1 MLRAWLGLCWTSVEV
16 REVVVRLQRMAEALI
31 ILGKIDARAK
41 SMCTLQHQSLAIVQ
55 SRSCVKMLVISYW

>member
-1 MLRAWLGLCWTSVEV
+1 MLRARLGLCWSSVEV

-41 SMCTLQHQSLAIVQ
+41 PMCTLQHQSLAIVQ
-55 SRSCVKMLVISYW
+55 SRYSIQIWVISYD